1 MARFVFDLDGT
12 LIDSVFDIAAAAN
25 ATLADPKLSNCPHR
39 IERVPINEVSLKR
52 NSWSG

>member
-1 MARFVFDLDGT
+1 MARIDFDLDGT

-25 ATLADPKLSNCPHR
+25 ATLADPKHSNCPHR
-39 IERVPINEVSLKR
+39 IERVPKNEVNLKS